1 MRVLAAAVVL
11 ATTEALVRP
20 GSINFSTTHFSRG
33 TRPRTRTLTT
43 MKALRGGGI
52 VKATRAVITRFPLA
66 SVGAALAIGVGTGL
80 YAAAPVMDVFE
91 RYHTAADIPNTASRI
106 TMRSQWSS

>member
-33 TRPRTRTLTT
+33 IRPRTRTLTT

-52 VKATRAVITRFPLA
+52 VKA
-66 SVGAALAIGVGTGL
+66 
-80 YAAAPVMDVFE
+80 
-91 RYHTAADIPNTASRI
+91 
-106 TMRSQWSS
+106 